1 MTPAQQSALAGLVG
15 RALTAGEVSAIEP
28 HLSVRNDVAIAS
40 ILSTGRAVLI
50 PRTITARGVRAA
62 VPIVAAVRFLQLLRD
77 LEGLAEAP
85 AWLTAILTAMSV
97 PEADRFAYLD
107 TLGCAHA
114 WLQQEAGIDL
124 GSPTTRGMLDLLAAS
139 NPALYGTTVVT
150 LKSLAERPDPILF
163 PQVSDVL
170 NKAEGRVTL

>member
-28 HLSVRNDVAIAS
+28 HLAVRNDVAIAA
-40 ILSTGRAVLI
+40 ILSTGRVSLF

-77 LEGLAEAP
+77 LEGLTEAP
-85 AWLTAILTAMSV
+85 AWLTAILTAMGV

-114 WLQQEAGIDL
+114 WLQQEAGVDL
-124 GSPTTRGMLDLLAAS
+124 GSPTTRSMLDLLAAS
-139 NPALYGTTVVT
+139 NPPLYGACVAT
-150 LKSLAERPDPILF
+150 LKSLAERSDPIPFAL
-163 PQVSDVL
+163 VSQKL
-170 NKAEGRVTL
+170 NEVSE